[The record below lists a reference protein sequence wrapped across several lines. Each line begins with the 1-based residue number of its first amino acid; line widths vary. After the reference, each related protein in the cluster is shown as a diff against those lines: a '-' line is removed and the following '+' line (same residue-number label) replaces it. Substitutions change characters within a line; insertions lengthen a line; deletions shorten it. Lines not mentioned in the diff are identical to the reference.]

1 MRQHVRILALAG
13 VLICGFQLTA
23 DEPLFRRRVINADST
38 YCASTVL
45 DVNGDGKLDI
55 VSGGLWYESP
65 SWQPHFLRDV
75 EEIRGRFDDYS
86 SLPLDVNSDGL
97 TDLVSANYRSESIY
111 WVQNP
116 GPNSP
121 EGKAWTRHVV
131 DTSGSMET
139 ARLYDID
146 DDGRMDILPNGTKF
160 AAWWDLQPGVL
171 PKWQRYELPEEL
183 AGHGIGVGDIN
194 GDGRQDIVGARGWA
208 EAPEDRRNERWMF
221 HPEFSLGKDAS
232 IPIFV
237 KDVDADGD
245 NDLIWGRGHH
255 FGLYWMEQERSENGG
270 RTWIRHAIDTSWSQP
285 HSLLWADLNG
295 DGAGELIAGSR
306 YMGHDGK
313 DTGEYDPLTVCTYRF
328 QLKTHTWQRLQI
340 SAGHDV
346 GLGLDPKVADLDA
359 DGDMDLVCPGRS
371 GLYVLENLLHNLDN
385 TEPDPVSA
393 AVAADTYDHGN
404 VMIVRDQTGKMQPI
418 TTPFQMG
425 QRRSD
430 ILAGM
435 NLAMG
440 SLPDPSRR
448 VPLNVEVIS
457 EEAAEGYVRRR
468 ITFAS
473 EANDR
478 VPAWLLI
485 PEGRTSKG
493 PAMLCLHQTTGIGK
507 GEPAG
512 LGGLENLHYAHELA
526 QQGFVCIVPD
536 YPSFGDYAYDFLK
549 QGAHYDSGSMKA
561 IWNNIRAID
570 LLESLAEV
578 DPDRIG
584 CVGHSLG
591 GHNTLFTA
599 AFDPRIKA
607 AVTSCGFTAF
617 HDYYEGNLAGWTS
630 DRYMPRI
637 RDLYGN
643 DPNKM
648 PFDFHEVLA
657 AIAPR
662 SIFINAP
669 VSDNNFEVGG
679 VKKVVAEAT
688 KAQQIY
694 GAVAGDITVR
704 YPKCD
709 HDFPDEVRAEAWK
722 WLAERLK

>member
-1 MRQHVRILALAG
+1 
-13 VLICGFQLTA
+13 
-23 DEPLFRRRVINADST
+23 
-38 YCASTVL
+38 
-45 DVNGDGKLDI
+45 
-55 VSGGLWYESP
+55 
-65 SWQPHFLRDV
+65 
-75 EEIRGRFDDYS
+75 
-86 SLPLDVNSDGL
+86 
-97 TDLVSANYRSESIY
+97 
-111 WVQNP
+111 
-116 GPNSP
+116 
-121 EGKAWTRHVV
+121 
-131 DTSGSMET
+131 
-139 ARLYDID
+139 
-146 DDGRMDILPNGTKF
+146 
-160 AAWWDLQPGVL
+160 
-171 PKWQRYELPEEL
+171 
-183 AGHGIGVGDIN
+183 
-194 GDGRQDIVGARGWA
+194 
-208 EAPEDRRNERWMF
+208 
-221 HPEFSLGKDAS
+221 
-232 IPIFV
+232 
-237 KDVDADGD
+237 
-245 NDLIWGRGHH
+245 
-255 FGLYWMEQERSENGG
+255 
-270 RTWIRHAIDTSWSQP
+270 
-285 HSLLWADLNG
+285 
-295 DGAGELIAGSR
+295 
-306 YMGHDGK
+306 
-313 DTGEYDPLTVCTYRF
+313 
-328 QLKTHTWQRLQI
+328 
-340 SAGHDV
+340 
-346 GLGLDPKVADLDA
+346 
-359 DGDMDLVCPGRS
+359 
-371 GLYVLENLLHNLDN
+371 
-385 TEPDPVSA
+385 
-393 AVAADTYDHGN
+393 
-404 VMIVRDQTGKMQPI
+404 
-418 TTPFQMG
+418 
-425 QRRSD
+425 
-430 ILAGM
+430 M

-485 PEGRTSKG
+485 PDGRTSKG

-704 YPKCD
+704 YPECD